1 MLSIINSSNLIGID
15 SFLVKV
21 EVDISN
27 GMPSFNIVGLPSK
40 EIKEARERVK
50 SAILNSGYKFPSTR
64 IIVNLSPADIRKEGA
79 FLDLSISIG
88 LLRGLIKKDENYI
101 KESMFIGELSL
112 DGKIRKVRGILPIII
127 GAKNQNIKRIFI
139 PIENTK
145 ESLFIDEI
153 DIIPVKSLNECIDFL
168 NEEIKVDKEGIMS
181 FLNEELE
188 KYNGRL
194 ENYDANKDYKYTK
207 IHSIKENKYDE
218 DFKDVRGNYF
228 VKRSAEIAAA
238 GNHNIFM
245 IGPPGSGKTMIAKRI
260 RTILPDISIE
270 EMIEV
275 SKVYSILGMIDETKG
290 IIDNRP
296 FRAPHHT
303 TTKQSL
309 IGGGIYARPGEV
321 ALAHRGILFLD
332 EIAEFDRKILET
344 LRQPIEDGYVNISR
358 VKYSTKYPCRVLLVA
373 AMNPCPCG
381 YYMSDSECR
390 CRSNEID
397 KYINKISGPL
407 LDRFDIFVEVNST
420 KYVDFNSLKEE
431 ESSQKIK
438 RRVEN
443 ARKIQINRFRK
454 DNVKNNS
461 EIKASNL
468 LKYCNLEKEASK
480 TAEKIF
486 NKYNL
491 SSRSY
496 TKLLKMARTIADLEE
511 IETIN
516 SQCIIEAF
524 SFRKAYYSYFK

>member
-1 MLSIINSSNLIGID
+1 MLSIINSSNLIGIE

-21 EVDISN
+21 EVDTSN
-27 GMPSFNIVGLPSK
+27 GIPSFNIVGLPSK

-50 SAILNSGYKFPSTR
+50 SAIINSGYKFPNTR
-64 IIVNLSPADIRKEGA
+64 IVVNLSPADIKKEGS
-79 FLDLSISIG
+79 FLDLSISVG

-101 KESMFIGELSL
+101 RESMFIGELSL

-127 GAKNQNIKRIFI
+127 GAKTQNIKRIFI
-139 PIENTK
+139 PVDNIK
-145 ESLFIDEI
+145 ESLFIEEI
-153 DIIPVKSLNECIDFL
+153 DIIPVKSLKECIGFL
-168 NEEIKVDKEGIMS
+168 NGEIKVDKEKIMS
-181 FLNEELE
+181 FLNEEIE
-188 KYNGRL
+188 TNG
-194 ENYDANKDYKYTK
+194 NYTYYKY
-207 IHSIKENKYDE
+207 HEFYDVKESKYDE

-228 VKRSAEIAAA
+228 IKRSAEIAAA
-238 GNHNIFM
+238 GNHNMLM
-245 IGPPGSGKTMIAKRI
+245 IGPPGSGKTMIAKRVI
-260 RTILPDISIE
+260 TILPDISLE

-275 SKVYSILGMIDETKG
+275 SKIYSVLGMIDENKG
-290 IIDNRP
+290 IIDKRP

-309 IGGGIYARPGEV
+309 IGGGIDARPGEV

-344 LRQPIEDGYVNISR
+344 LRQPIEDGYINISR
-358 VKYSTKYPCRVLLVA
+358 VKYSTKYPCRVLLIA

-381 YYMSDSECR
+381 YYMSNTECR
-390 CRSNEID
+390 CRSNEIN

-407 LDRFDIFVEVNST
+407 LDRFDIFVEVNT
-420 KYVDFNSLKEE
+420 VKYDDLNSSKQE

-438 RRVEN
+438 TRVEN
-443 ARKIQINRFRK
+443 ARKIQINRFKK
-454 DNVKNNS
+454 DNIKNNS

-468 LKYCNLEKEASK
+468 LKYCKLEKEASK
-480 TAEKIF
+480 LAKVIF

-496 TKLLKMARTIADLEE
+496 TKLLKMARTIADLEG
-511 IETIN
+511 IELIN

>member
-21 EVDISN
+21 EVDVSN
-27 GMPSFNIVGLPSK
+27 GIPSFNIVGLPSK

-64 IIVNLSPADIRKEGA
+64 IVVNLSPADIKKEGA

-88 LLRGLIKKDENYI
+88 LLRELIKKDENYI
-101 KESMFIGELSL
+101 RESMFIGELSL
-112 DGKIRKVRGILPIII
+112 DGKIRKVRGILPIIM
-127 GAKNQNIKRIFI
+127 GAKTQNIKRIFI
-139 PIENTK
+139 PIENIK
-145 ESLFIDEI
+145 ESLFVDEI
-153 DIIPVKSLNECIDFL
+153 DIIPIKSLKECVDFL
-168 NEEIKVDKEGIMS
+168 NEEIKVDKVRIMS
-181 FLNEELE
+181 FLNDKSRKENEELE
-188 KYNGRL
+188 KDNSYI
-194 ENYDANKDYKYTK
+194 DCKYTK
-207 IHSIKENKYDE
+207 INNEESKYDE
-218 DFKDVRGNYF
+218 DFKDVKGNYF

-238 GNHNIFM
+238 GNHNMFM
-245 IGPPGSGKTMIAKRI
+245 IGPPGSGKTMIAKRV

-275 SKVYSILGMIDETKG
+275 SKVYSILGMINETKG
-290 IIDNRP
+290 IIDKRP

-309 IGGGIYARPGEV
+309 IGGGMDARPGEI

-358 VKYSTKYPCRVLLVA
+358 VKYSAKYPCRVLLVA

-381 YYMSDSECR
+381 YYMSETECR

-397 KYINKISGPL
+397 RYINKISGPL
-407 LDRFDIFVEVNST
+407 LDRFDIFVEVNSI
-420 KYVDFNSLKEE
+420 KYSDFNSLKQE

-443 ARKIQINRFRK
+443 ARKIQINRFKK
-454 DNVKNNS
+454 DNIKNNS
-461 EIKASNL
+461 EIKAYNL
-468 LKYCNLEKEASK
+468 FKYCKLEKEASK
-480 TAEKIF
+480 TAEMIF

-511 IETIN
+511 RDLIN

-524 SFRKAYYSYFK
+524 SFRKDYYSYFK

>member
-1 MLSIINSSNLIGID
+1 MLSIINSSNLIGIE

-21 EVDISN
+21 EVDTSN
-27 GMPSFNIVGLPSK
+27 GIPSFNIVGLPSK

-50 SAILNSGYKFPSTR
+50 SAIINSGYKFPNTR
-64 IIVNLSPADIRKEGA
+64 IVVNLSPADIKKEGA

-127 GAKNQNIKRIFI
+127 GAKTQNIKRIFI
-139 PIENTK
+139 PVDNIK
-145 ESLFIDEI
+145 ESLFIEEI
-153 DIIPVKSLNECIDFL
+153 DIIPVKSLKECIGFL
-168 NEEIKVDKEGIMS
+168 NGEIKVDKEKIMS
-181 FLNEELE
+181 FLNEEIE
-188 KYNGRL
+188 TNGNYTYCKYH
-194 ENYDANKDYKYTK
+194 EFYDAKK
-207 IHSIKENKYDE
+207 SKYDE

-228 VKRSAEIAAA
+228 IKRSAEIAAA
-238 GNHNIFM
+238 GNHNMLM
-245 IGPPGSGKTMIAKRI
+245 IGPPGSGKTMIAKRVI
-260 RTILPDISIE
+260 TILPDISVE

-275 SKVYSILGMIDETKG
+275 SKVYSVLGMIDENKG
-290 IIDNRP
+290 IIDKRP

-309 IGGGIYARPGEV
+309 IGGGTDARPGEV

-358 VKYSTKYPCRVLLVA
+358 VKYSTKYPCRVLLIA

-381 YYMSDSECR
+381 YYMSNIECR
-390 CRSNEID
+390 CRSNEIN

-407 LDRFDIFVEVNST
+407 LDRFDIFVEVNT
-420 KYVDFNSLKEE
+420 VKYDDLNSSKQE

-438 RRVEN
+438 IRVEN
-443 ARKIQINRFRK
+443 ARKIQINRFKK
-454 DNVKNNS
+454 DNIKNNS

-468 LKYCNLEKEASK
+468 LKYCKLEKEASK
-480 TAEKIF
+480 MAKVIF

-496 TKLLKMARTIADLEE
+496 TKLLKMARTIADLEG
-511 IETIN
+511 IELIN
-516 SQCIIEAF
+516 SQCIMEAF
-524 SFRKAYYSYFK
+524 SFRRAYYSYFK